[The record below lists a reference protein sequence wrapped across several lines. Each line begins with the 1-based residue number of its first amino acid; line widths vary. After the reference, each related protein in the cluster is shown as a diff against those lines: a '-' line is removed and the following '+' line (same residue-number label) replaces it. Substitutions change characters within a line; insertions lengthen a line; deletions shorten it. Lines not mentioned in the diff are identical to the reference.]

1 MVEVCE
7 EVQLHNHTKCQ
18 MQNRCTHR
26 DGKPPLARSFD
37 LCPEVE
43 AQKYGWGEACDPD
56 HGPPHDIP
64 RYYGQELQSHT
75 HKGYITSP

>member
-1 MVEVCE
+1 
-7 EVQLHNHTKCQ
+7 

-26 DGKPPLARSFD
+26 DGKPPLTRSFD

-43 AQKYGWGEACDPD
+43 AQKYGRGEACDPD

-64 RYYGQELQSHT
+64 RCYGQELQPHT
-75 HKGYITSP
+75 QRLHQFTLNDYKDMRG